1 MQISKRNKNKG
12 HMDENKVVPPSIYEV
27 ASEAFSTVMKIM
39 EKGSDKSAFGEW
51 FYKDSRRY
59 NSDRVISHICQAM
72 MQIDGNR
79 QDPDK
84 YGESSIDHLERA
96 LVRAAFLLFKCKRG
110 KIQ

>member
-1 MQISKRNKNKG
+1 MDKN
-12 HMDENKVVPPSIYEV
+12 EVIPPPSIYEV
-27 ASEAFSTVMKIM
+27 ASEAFSTVTRIM

-51 FYKDSRRY
+51 FDKDSRRY
-59 NSDRVISHICQAM
+59 NADRVISHICQAM

-84 YGESSIDHLERA
+84 YGETSIDHLERA

-110 KIQ
+110 KTT